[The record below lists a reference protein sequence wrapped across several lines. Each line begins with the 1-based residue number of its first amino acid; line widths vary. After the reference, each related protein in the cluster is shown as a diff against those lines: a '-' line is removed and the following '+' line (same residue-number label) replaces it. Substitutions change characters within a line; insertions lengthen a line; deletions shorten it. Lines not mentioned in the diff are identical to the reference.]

1 MKPSRKILL
10 VDDEP
15 WLTEGLA
22 TSLTCREFECL
33 VAVDMTLGME
43 MLQKHEVAALVT
55 DIMMPPG
62 AAFPKVDS
70 SECGFI
76 FIDQVQ
82 KRWPRLPIVCLSV
95 IADQAKIRLL
105 TKRGVR
111 YLRKGETPLS
121 TAVEVISAVA
131 EGRRVKVHP

>member
-1 MKPSRKILL
+1 MTKKVLL

-22 TSLTCREFECL
+22 AALEARGFECMT
-33 VAVDMTLGME
+33 ATDMTSGVKA
-43 MLQKHEVAALVT
+43 LQQHNFGALVT

-62 AAFPKVDS
+62 AAFLKVDS
-70 SECGFI
+70 NESGFHLI
-76 FIDQVQ
+76 EYVQ
-82 KRWPRLPIVCLSV
+82 EHWPRLPIVCLSV

-111 YLRKGETPLS
+111 YLRKGETPLD
-121 TAVEVISAVA
+121 TAVEVVTSAA
-131 EGRRVKVHP
+131 EGRTMRLRRQ

>member
-1 MKPSRKILL
+1 MRPILL

-22 TSLTCREFECL
+22 VALESRGFECL
-33 VAVDMTLGME
+33 RVTDMTAGIR
-43 MLQKHEVAALVT
+43 ALRSQAICAVVT

-70 SECGFI
+70 NEAGFH
-76 FIDQVQ
+76 FIEYV
-82 KRWPRLPIVCLSV
+82 RNHWPKLPIVCLSV
-95 IADQAKIRLL
+95 IADQAKIVLL
-105 TKRGVR
+105 KRRGVR

-121 TAVEVISAVA
+121 TAIEVVSAVA
-131 EGRRVKVHP
+131 EGRTIRLESR